1 MHANELLKHI
11 VNRIVHHT
19 ESERDLLLAA
29 VDIAFPLDEPK
40 PELPS
45 GGLDM
50 ETRAKLGILPGGDEG
65 QAPGASDPL
74 AAPSPEGALF
84 SDTPSGA

>member
-1 MHANELLKHI
+1 VHANELLKRI

-40 PELPS
+40 PELP
-45 GGLDM
+45 GG
-50 ETRAKLGILPGGDEG
+50 GGDQAVDEG
-65 QAPGASDPL
+65 QAHEPDTGTPGVTASP
-74 AAPSPEGALF
+74 LF
-84 SDTPSGA
+84 SDTNRHIEPGAAGA